1 MKIVFTLLAISAFSF
16 VSGQNFSVG
25 HHSAAFIDASRNN
38 RNIPVEIY
46 YPANTAGDNVPVANE
61 TFPVIAFGHGFV
73 MGYNAYENIWTP
85 LVNNGYI
92 VAMVNT
98 ETSFTPSHGD
108 FGKDLAFV
116 IDQMLLEGSNAAS
129 LFAGAI
135 SNSAAVMGH
144 SMGGGSSFLA
154 IENSANIDA
163 MVTFAPAETN
173 PSAIGAASSI
183 AIPSLVLAG
192 SNDCVTPIA
201 DHQQPMQDALTS
213 VCKTMLTIEGASHCQ
228 FANFNLACNFGEL
241 TCGTPATI
249 SEAEQH
255 EATMNAVLPWL
266 NFYLKNECGAG
277 NTFQSNISASIYST
291 QQNCSLLCN
300 HITEKNESIIQV
312 FPIPADRSFT
322 FRAGIYPKKIRVTNS
337 LGQLISEL
345 TLTEATQVDCS
356 QWLEGMYWVESVKE
370 NGSSDWEKIL
380 IQHP

>member
-73 MGYNAYENIWTP
+73 MGYDAYENIWTP
-85 LVNNGYI
+85 LVNSGYI

-116 IDQMLLEGSNAAS
+116 IDQMILEGSNAAS

-201 DHQQPMQDALTS
+201 DHQQPMQDALS
-213 VCKTMLTIEGASHCQ
+213 SICKTMVTIEGASHCQ

-249 SEAEQH
+249 SESEQH
-255 EATMNAVLPWL
+255 EAVMNLVIPWL
-266 NFYLKNECGAG
+266 DFYLKNQCGAG
-277 NTFQSNISASIYST
+277 NTFQSQLSNSSLYSG
-291 QQNCSLLCN
+291 QQNCSLLCTAMDFN
-300 HITEKNESIIQV
+300 DQSSFPISPNPALSIIQIHLDSWV
-312 FPIPADRSFT
+312 KEIS
-322 FRAGIYPKKIRVTNS
+322 ILNS
-337 LGQLISEL
+337 LGETIFQSHNFGQ
-345 TLTEATQVDCS
+345 TQVDCHE
-356 QWLEGMYWVESVKE
+356 WPEGIYFVMLNNEGDYEIQK
-370 NGSSDWEKIL
+370 L
-380 IQHP
+380 IIAR